1 MEDQK
6 EFIRSQAEN
15 ACRVLLKYVKSVE
28 KKKEKKQKQ
37 DLLTL
42 DKSDLRYSL
51 SVWVILTTKTFI
63 VDRKKLKPSKII
75 LKHPIISPDSEC
87 CLIVKDPQRFYKDL
101 VASAKLD
108 ARVTKVIGV
117 SKLRKKF
124 KSYEQRRVLRD
135 SYDLFL
141 ADDRV
146 VPLLPKLLG
155 KTFYEK
161 KRQPIPIDL
170 ATKSTSEHLFK
181 EVEKAYNSTYLHLSP
196 GTCTSVKCGSICQ
209 TPEQIAE
216 NIQIITT
223 TLAEKF
229 VKSKWKGIKGF
240 HIKTCESIALPIWLN
255 EKIFDPD
262 VDKIKETPLI
272 ATENKKRKL
281 DDSNKE
287 DSETEKSSDSHSIQN
302 IQKKKYNEN
311 MLNNNLKKNK
321 KQKNNAK
328 GCFIETKY

>member
-1 MEDQK
+1 MEKQREIIK
-6 EFIRSQAEN
+6 SQAEN
-15 ACRVLLKYVKSVE
+15 ASRVLLKYVKSIE
-28 KKKEKKQKQ
+28 KKKQKKQNI
-37 DLLTL
+37 LAL
-42 DKSDLRYSL
+42 DESDLRYSL

-63 VDRKKLKPSKII
+63 VDKKRLKPSKIV

-101 VASAKLD
+101 VVSAKLST
-108 ARVTKVIGV
+108 RVTKVVGV

-146 VPLLPKLLG
+146 IPLLPKLLG
-155 KTFYEK
+155 KVFYEK

-170 ATKSTSEHLFK
+170 ATKSTPEHLLK
-181 EVEKAYNSTYLHLSP
+181 EVEKAYSSTYLHLSP
-196 GTCTSVKCGSICQ
+196 GTCTSIKCGAICQ

-229 VKSKWKGIKGF
+229 VKDKWKGIRGF
-240 HIKTCESIALPIWLN
+240 HIKTNESIALPIWIN
-255 EKIFDPD
+255 ENVFDPD
-262 VDKIKETPLI
+262 VDKVKETSLVI
-272 ATENKKRKL
+272 TTENKKRKL
-281 DDSNKE
+281 NDSNEKN
-287 DSETEKSSDSHSIQN
+287 SEIEESSENSQPIQN
-302 IQKKKYNEN
+302 IQKKRHHEN
-311 MLNNNLKKNK
+311 ILDNDLKKNK
-321 KQKNNAK
+321 KQKK
-328 GCFIETKY
+328 

>member
-1 MEDQK
+1 MEKQREIIK
-6 EFIRSQAEN
+6 SQAEN
-15 ACRVLLKYVKSVE
+15 ASRVLLKYVKSIE
-28 KKKEKKQKQ
+28 KKKQKKQNI
-37 DLLTL
+37 LAL
-42 DKSDLRYSL
+42 DESDLRYSL

-63 VDRKKLKPSKII
+63 VDKKRLKPSKIV

-101 VASAKLD
+101 VVSAKLST
-108 ARVTKVIGV
+108 RVTKVVGV

-146 VPLLPKLLG
+146 IPLLPKLLG
-155 KTFYEK
+155 KVFYEK

-170 ATKSTSEHLFK
+170 ATKSTPEHLLK
-181 EVEKAYNSTYLHLSP
+181 EVEKAYSSTYLHLSP
-196 GTCTSVKCGSICQ
+196 GTCTSIKCGAICQ

-229 VKSKWKGIKGF
+229 VKDKWKGIRGF
-240 HIKTCESIALPIWLN
+240 HIKTNESIALPIWIN
-255 EKIFDPD
+255 ENVFDPD
-262 VDKIKETPLI
+262 VDKVKETSLVTT
-272 ATENKKRKL
+272 TENKKRKL
-281 DDSNKE
+281 NDSNEKN
-287 DSETEKSSDSHSIQN
+287 SEIEESSENSQPIQN
-302 IQKKKYNEN
+302 IQKKRHHEN
-311 MLNNNLKKNK
+311 ILDNDLKKNK
-321 KQKNNAK
+321 KQKK
-328 GCFIETKY
+328 